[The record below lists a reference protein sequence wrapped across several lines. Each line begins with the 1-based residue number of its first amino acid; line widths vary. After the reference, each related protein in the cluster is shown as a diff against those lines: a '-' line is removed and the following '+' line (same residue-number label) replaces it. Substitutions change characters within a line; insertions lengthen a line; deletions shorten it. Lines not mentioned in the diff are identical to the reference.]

1 MQSPLHDPALYLD
14 PLRTFLPCFF
24 KHIITQYKRDGQEE
38 TLPSPEFHQEIVDVL
53 KGQSP
58 RTVIISPRGSAK
70 SSLISFMWIMYVSMY
85 GLSPFTILISDSH
98 KKAVSFLSR
107 IKRELEGNRFL
118 REVFDIRLGT
128 PWSQDDIVFYLGWL
142 NNLRVRIVAR
152 GTGQS
157 LRGYVDD
164 VRPTLVVC
172 DDIETDENCATEDKR
187 SKIRDWFWTGVI
199 PAIDPHIGRVIV
211 VGTIIHQDSLLSR
224 FLDNT
229 PDNWIIKKYSILK
242 EDGSPL
248 WPERFS
254 AEDIQRIKDEYIK
267 QGMLHRFYQE
277 YMNDVSGGELSAFNV
292 SKIRWYNPFE
302 LNNLYLRNY
311 MAVDFGASI
320 EAGADYSVIMVG
332 GVSDSGD
339 IYIRE
344 YVRDRMMPH
353 EILDTMFNLYSK
365 YSCLEL
371 GLETCGPQ
379 KAYVYMLNEACRSRG
394 HYLRIR
400 EIRHRI
406 PKEQRIMAIQ
416 PVLESGRLYT
426 LATMRE
432 LSDELKVF
440 PRGKH
445 DDVSDCL
452 GNLLIVLA
460 ENKATTPRNRYS
472 YEENVNTPNLFMP

>member
-1 MQSPLHDPALYLD
+1 MISPLHDPYLYLD
-14 PLRTFLPCFF
+14 PLKAFLPCFF
-24 KHIITQYKRDGQEE
+24 KHIITQYKKDGHEE
-38 TLPSPEFHQEIVDVL
+38 ILESPAFHQEIVDIL

-70 SSLISFMWIMYVSMY
+70 SSLISFMWILYVSMFN
-85 GLSPFTILISDSH
+85 LSPFTILISDSH

-118 REVFDIRLGT
+118 REVFDIKLGT

-142 NNLRVRIVAR
+142 NNARVRIVAR

-172 DDIETDENCATEDKR
+172 DDIETDENCSTEDKR

-199 PAIDPHIGRVIV
+199 PAIDPHIGRIIV

-224 FLDNT
+224 FFENT

-242 EDGSPL
+242 EDNTSL

-254 AEDIQRIKDEYIK
+254 DEDVQRIKDEYIK

-277 YMNDVSGGELSAFNV
+277 YMNDVSGGELSAFNI
-292 SKIRWYNPFE
+292 SKIRWFNPFE
-302 LNNLYLRNY
+302 IANMPLRHY
-311 MAVDFGASI
+311 MAVDFGASL
-320 EAGADYSVIMVG
+320 ETSADYSVIMVG

-344 YVRDRMMPH
+344 YVRERMMPH
-353 EILDTMFNLYSK
+353 EIIDVIFDLYKK
-365 YSCLEL
+365 YNCLEV
-371 GLETCGPQ
+371 GLETNGPQ
-379 KAYVYMLNEACRSRG
+379 KAYYYMVNEASRSRG
-394 HYLRIR
+394 FYLRIR
-400 EIRHRI
+400 EIKHRVQKDQYI
-406 PKEQRIMAIQ
+406 LAVQ
-416 PVLESGRLYT
+416 PIIESGRLYT

-445 DDVSDCL
+445 DDVIDCL
-452 GNLLIVLA
+452 GNLLIVLG
-460 ENKATTPRNRYS
+460 ENKATVPRNRFS
-472 YEENVNTPNLFMP
+472 FEESVPVPNLFMP